1 MDIIYTSKRLITLAT
16 RLKPVHYLIAIVSE
30 KAIDISPDANDIKNY
45 SQKLYL

>member
-1 MDIIYTSKRLITLAT
+1 MNVAMQ
-16 RLKPVHYLIAIVSE
+16 LKPVHYLIAVVSE